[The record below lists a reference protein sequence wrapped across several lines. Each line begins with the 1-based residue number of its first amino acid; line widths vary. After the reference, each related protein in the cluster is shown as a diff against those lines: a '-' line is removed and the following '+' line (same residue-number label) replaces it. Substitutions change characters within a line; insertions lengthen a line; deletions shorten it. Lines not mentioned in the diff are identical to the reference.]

1 MPNPTMAITSPLYK
15 LLGKSPIKPLQ
26 EHMTEAV
33 KCAELLETFFQA
45 SFANNWTEAETI
57 YNHICESEH
66 RADELKKQLRLH
78 LPKSFF
84 MPVSRTDLL
93 ELLSVQDHIAN
104 SARDIA
110 GLMLGR
116 QIIIPDVLS
125 ELGIQFLRA
134 AVSTTQQ
141 ALKAIDELD
150 ELLETGFSGLEI
162 DFVETLIEEL
172 HTLEHETDRLERDIR
187 KQLFSVEATMPPVDV
202 MFLYKIIEII
212 GDLADHAERVG
223 GRLQLLL
230 AR

>member
-1 MPNPTMAITSPLYK
+1 MAITNPLYQ

-26 EHMTEAV
+26 EHMTETV
-33 KCAELLETFFQA
+33 RCAELLEDFFQA
-45 SFANNWTEAETI
+45 SLNNDWASAEAI
-57 YNHICESEH
+57 YDRICAREI

-84 MPVSRTDLL
+84 MPVSRGDLL

-104 SARDIA
+104 DARDIA

-116 QIIIPDVLS
+116 KTVIPGGLS
-125 ELGIQFLRA
+125 EKIIEFLKA
-134 AVSTTQQ
+134 SILTTQQ

-150 ELLETGFSGLEI
+150 ELLETGFSGQEI
-162 DFVETLIEEL
+162 SFIEKLIEEL
-172 HTLEHETDRLERDIR
+172 AHYEQRTDTLEREIR
-187 KQLFSVEATMPPVDV
+187 GQLFAVETQLPPVDV
-202 MFLYKIIEII
+202 IFLYKIIDQI
-212 GDLADHAERVG
+212 GELADNAERVG

>member
-1 MPNPTMAITSPLYK
+1 MAISNPLYQ

-26 EHMTEAV
+26 KHMTEAV
-33 KCAELLETFFQA
+33 KCAELLEAFFKT
-45 SFANNWTEAETI
+45 SLANNWEEAEAV
-57 YNHICESEH
+57 YDQICEGEN

-84 MPVSRTDLL
+84 MPVSRGDLL

-116 QIIIPDVLS
+116 KIIIPATLS
-125 ELGIQFLRA
+125 ELGLTFLNGA
-134 AVSTTQQ
+134 ISTSQQ
-141 ALKAIDELD
+141 ALVAINELD
-150 ELLETGFSGLEI
+150 ELLETGFGGQEI
-162 DFVETLIEEL
+162 DFVGKLIEEL
-172 HTLEHETDRLERDIR
+172 DSRERKTDELERQIR
-187 KQLFSVEATMPPVDV
+187 EQLFLIEAELPPVDV
-202 MFLYKIIEII
+202 MFLYKVIDTI
-212 GDLADHAERVG
+212 GELADHAERVG

>member
-1 MPNPTMAITSPLYK
+1 MSISNPLYK

-33 KCAELLETFFQA
+33 NCAVQLEAFFQA
-45 SFANNWTEAETI
+45 SLAGDWVNAEAI
-57 YNHICESEH
+57 YDRICESENH
-66 RADELKKQLRLH
+66 ADELKKQLRLH

-84 MPVSRTDLL
+84 MPVSRSDLL

-116 QIIIPDVLS
+116 KIVLPTPLS
-125 ELGIQFLRA
+125 ELGLQFLRV

-141 ALKAIDELD
+141 ALVAINELD
-150 ELLETGFSGLEI
+150 ELLETGFGGLEI
-162 DFVETLIEEL
+162 DFVEKLIEEL
-172 HTLEHETDRLERDIR
+172 ADLEHQTDQLERQLR
-187 KQLFSVEATMPPVDV
+187 EQLFTIEATLPPVDV
-202 MFLYKIIEII
+202 MFLYKIIETI
-212 GDLADHAERVG
+212 GELADHAERVG
-223 GRLQLLL
+223 GRVQLLL

>member
-1 MPNPTMAITSPLYK
+1 MAFTNPLYQ

-33 KCAELLETFFQA
+33 RCAQLLEEFFQA
-45 SFANNWTEAETI
+45 SVGDDWSSAEAV
-57 YNHICESEH
+57 YNRICEHET

-84 MPVSRTDLL
+84 MPVSRSDLL

-104 SARDIA
+104 CARDIA

-116 QIIIPDVLS
+116 KIMFPQ
-125 ELGIQFLRA
+125 
-134 AVSTTQQ
+134 AVSQKGLEFLESAILTTGQ
-141 ALKAIDELD
+141 ALKAINELD
-150 ELLETGFSGLEI
+150 ELLETGFSGQEI
-162 DFVETLIEEL
+162 DFVENLIEEL
-172 HTLEHETDRLERDIR
+172 ADYEHRTDLLEREIR
-187 KQLFSVEATMPPVDV
+187 GQLFAVEAQLSPVDV
-202 MFLYKIIEII
+202 MFLYKIIEQI
-212 GDLADHAERVG
+212 GELADNAERVG